1 MHEEHVRVTD
11 VDSRRLQYLIEGS
24 QLRRARDAG
33 SVESLERHLDDA
45 QVTPARQIG
54 PDVVTMNSEVLVT
67 DLDSGER
74 FELRVVFPQA
84 ADAAAGRI
92 SVLAPLGMAVLG
104 RKAGQQISWQVPAG
118 VRRLRVESVLYQPE
132 REGRDVA

>member
-1 MHEEHVRVTD
+1 MQEEHVRVTD

-33 SVESLERHLDDA
+33 SVESLERHLDGA
-45 QVTPARQIG
+45 QITPARQIG

-92 SVLAPLGMAVLG
+92 SVLAPLGMAILG
-104 RKAGQQISWQVPAG
+104 RRAGQQISWQVPAG